1 MPYTTYANQKSI
13 RIHKPSVS
21 RDFLQ
26 IPNADWMAVN
36 KQLGPYGL
44 QLYLYL
50 AANADGYTL
59 SLSPQNAENDAGIR
73 RTTFYDYMRKL
84 EIHGYLVWKH
94 SNVYDFYTT
103 ARPADERTHPDKHQE
118 RIEFEA
124 NPPCES
130 TVSNESAAQKSCPQ
144 DDIHNPSTV
153 QNCSH
158 GDIVID
164 NIYGTDNSTDKGDIY
179 LGETCQGTFLPPRAE
194 RTVSIPVPER
204 KPMHASGFIF

>member
-1 MPYTTYANQKSI
+1 
-13 RIHKPSVS
+13 
-21 RDFLQ
+21 
-26 IPNADWMAVN
+26 MAVN

-84 EIHGYLVWKH
+84 EIHGFLVWKH

-118 RIEFEA
+118 RIEFEV

-130 TVSNESAAQKSCPQ
+130 TISNETVTQKPCPPEETL
-144 DDIHNPSTV
+144 NPSTV
-153 QNCSH
+153 QVCSH
-158 GDIVID
+158 GNIVID
-164 NIYGTDNSTDKGDIY
+164 NI
-179 LGETCQGTFLPPRAE
+179 
-194 RTVSIPVPER
+194 
-204 KPMHASGFIF
+204 

>member
-1 MPYTTYANQKSI
+1 
-13 RIHKPSVS
+13 
-21 RDFLQ
+21 
-26 IPNADWMAVN
+26 MAVN

-73 RTTFYDYMRKL
+73 RTTFYEYMRKL
-84 EIHGYLVWKH
+84 EINGYLVWRH
-94 SNVYDFYTT
+94 TNTYDFYTT

-118 RIEFEA
+118 GIDFEK

-130 TVSNESAAQKSCPQ
+130 TVSCESAAQNQNPA
-144 DDIHNPSTV
+144 DENVNPSTA
-153 QNCSH
+153 QDCSH
-158 GDIVID
+158 GNIVID
-164 NIYGTDNSTDKGDIY
+164 NIYGTDNSTDKDDIY

-194 RTVSIPVPER
+194 RTVSIPVPDR
-204 KPMHASGFIF
+204 KPMHQNGFIF

>member
-13 RIHKPSVS
+13 RIHKSSVS

-26 IPNADWMAVN
+26 IANSEWMAVN
-36 KQLGPYGL
+36 KQLGPYAL

-50 AANADGYTL
+50 ASNADGFNME
-59 SLSPQNAENDAGIR
+59 LSPQHAENDAGIR
-73 RTTFYDYMRKL
+73 RTTFYEYMRKL
-84 EIHGYLVWKH
+84 EIYGYLVWKH
-94 SNVYDFYTT
+94 SNVFDFYTT

-130 TVSNESAAQKSCPQ
+130 VVSNESAAQKPCPQ
-144 DDIHNPSTV
+144 DEMRNPSCAQV
-153 QNCSH
+153 CSH
-158 GDIVID
+158 RDIVID

-194 RTVSIPVPER
+194 RSVSIPVPDR
-204 KPMHASGFIF
+204 KPMHQNGFIF

>member
-1 MPYTTYANQKSI
+1 MPYTTYANQKCI
-13 RIHKPSVS
+13 RIHKSSVS

-84 EIHGYLVWKH
+84 EIYGYLVWKH
-94 SNVYDFYTT
+94 SNVFDFYTT

-118 RIEFEA
+118 RMDFEA

-130 TVSNESAAQKSCPQ
+130 VVCNESATQNACPQ
-144 DDIHNPSTV
+144 DEMKNPSTV
-153 QNCSH
+153 QVCSH
-158 GDIVID
+158 RDIVID
-164 NIYGTDNSTDKGDIY
+164 NI
-179 LGETCQGTFLPPRAE
+179 
-194 RTVSIPVPER
+194 
-204 KPMHASGFIF
+204 

>member
-1 MPYTTYANQKSI
+1 MPYTTFANQKTI

-84 EIHGYLVWKH
+84 EIYGYLVWKH
-94 SNVYDFYTT
+94 PNVFDFYTS

-118 RIEFEA
+118 KIEFET

-130 TVSNESAAQKSCPQ
+130 VVSNESASGISCPQ
-144 DDIHNPSTV
+144 DEMKNPSCARV
-153 QNCSH
+153 CSH

-164 NIYGTDNSTDKGDIY
+164 NIQGTNNPTDKGDIY

-204 KPMHASGFIF
+204 KPKHQSGFIF